1 MSTVSGSAPAGG
13 PTQQR
18 SAGPA
23 RAGARSAPLRPSR
36 RRRLT
41 GSGWWPL
48 LFVGPMG
55 LGLLIFYVWPI
66 IRTVMNSFQEVSAF
80 GNTEWAGLENYTR
93 VLTDVEIPRAFGN
106 TLLYTGVVLMGI
118 PIAVLV
124 ASLINR
130 PGMRLSRFYRV
141 MFFMPYLAMPVAITL
156 TWRIMF
162 NSNYGMINYLLGLV
176 GIEGPVW
183 LASYPQSMFAVS
195 MLGLWS
201 SFGFAIIILTA
212 GLKAIPAEL
221 YEASALDGA
230 GSLRQF
236 FSITVPLLTPSIFL
250 LTVMTAIGSFQL
262 FDQLYAM
269 MDKGNP
275 ALQKSKSL
283 VYLFY
288 EAAFVQNQRGYAS
301 VLALL
306 ILLVIALITFVQF
319 RLQKKWV
326 NYV

>member
-1 MSTVSGSAPAGG
+1 
-13 PTQQR
+13 
-18 SAGPA
+18 
-23 RAGARSAPLRPSR
+23 
-36 RRRLT
+36 
-41 GSGWWPL
+41 
-48 LFVGPMG
+48 MG
-55 LGLLIFYVWPI
+55 LGLLIFYIWPI
-66 IRTVMNSFQEVSAF
+66 VRTVMNSFQRVSAF
-80 GNTEWAGLENYTR
+80 GATEWTGLDNYSR
-93 VLTDVEIPRAFGN
+93 VLSDTEIPRAFGN
-106 TLLYTGVVLMGI
+106 TLLYTVVVMCGI

-130 PGMRLSRFYRV
+130 PGLRFSRFYRV

-162 NSNYGMINYLLGLV
+162 NSNHGMINYLLSLV

-183 LASYPQSMFAVS
+183 LASYPASMFAVS
-195 MLGLWS
+195 LLGLWA
-201 SFGFAIIILTA
+201 SFGFAIVILTA
-212 GLKAIPAEL
+212 GLRSIPHEL
-221 YEASALDGA
+221 YEASSLDGA
-230 GSLRQF
+230 GPVRQF

-250 LTVMTAIGSFQL
+250 LSVMTAIGSFQL

-275 ALQKSKSL
+275 ALQRSKSL

-306 ILLVIALITFVQF
+306 ILVVIALVTFAQF
-319 RLQKKWV
+319 RLQKRWV